1 MSDISSAG
9 IGAGSGAKRDT
20 RKEGAAFPP
29 RPEVRGFHAATLMTS
44 KEAGTSRDAGAS
56 VDAGASRA
64 PFDAAR
70 PYEKHP
76 QVAIRPE
83 SFGALAYHYGNRRL
97 VFLKAPALV
106 KVVETLGDFPSAAAA
121 VAAHVPDA
129 QRETYTR
136 ALAGLL
142 ASDVI
147 RPR

>member
-1 MSDISSAG
+1 MASED
-9 IGAGSGAKRDT
+9 
-20 RKEGAAFPP
+20 
-29 RPEVRGFHAATLMTS
+29 
-44 KEAGTSRDAGAS
+44 AGTSADTGSPVGAGGPGSA
-56 VDAGASRA
+56 RA

-106 KVVETLGDFPSAAAA
+106 AVVETLGDFPSAAAA
-121 VAAHVPDA
+121 VAAHVPDG
-129 QRETYTR
+129 QRDTYCK
-136 ALAGLL
+136 ALSGLL

-147 RPR
+147 RAR

>member
-1 MSDISSAG
+1 
-9 IGAGSGAKRDT
+9 
-20 RKEGAAFPP
+20 
-29 RPEVRGFHAATLMTS
+29 MTS
-44 KEAGTSRDAGAS
+44 EDAGTWGDAGTSADARAS
-56 VDAGASRA
+56 
-64 PFDAAR
+64 FDAAR

-106 KVVETLGDFPSAAAA
+106 TVVETLGDFPSAAAA

-136 ALAGLL
+136 ALSGLL
-142 ASDVI
+142 ASDMI
-147 RPR
+147 RPVLARGDDPPEPPAGASRPRGGTVAVQGGGPGAAG